1 MKQCLHSSSCP
12 QSYRQL
18 VLHPQPYTVPSPDC
32 TKPIN
37 LLVAEFI
44 IAVQAQQDNC
54 RGREDLKKFDQDS
67 KREMHQQGEKARARM
82 SSVFPWHYQQA

>member
-1 MKQCLHSSSCP
+1 MPSQLKLPPVLQAACTPSSTIH
-12 QSYRQL
+12 RT
-18 VLHPQPYTVPSPDC
+18 QPRLYKTH
-32 TKPIN
+32 